1 MMLSRGELMNAGIRT
16 HICEPNIFARQWM
29 AMLIARDWHT
39 QLTSESATLEGLT
52 ETIEKETLGVLLV
65 STALCQ
71 NIRGLSTMLQS
82 LTARRKPPMILW
94 VGKPD
99 YSITKLEIPHQ
110 LVAGYLAPDEIQQS
124 LGWAVNFA
132 SKGNL
137 VITPSGVD
145 LMPYWE
151 RFGDR
156 PLYELDGRKAF
167 DRYRLSKKDQETA
180 RLAFLFSIERAD
192 MDDETNTQEN
202 TPQMQISRLYGKIG
216 LEDIPE
222 DSARLQE
229 FFENDEIIIEHY
241 QEIIA
246 KRKGKL
252 KKGNESLAFHVL
264 TKPECKLV
272 RGKAAPV

>member
-1 MMLSRGELMNAGIRT
+1 MYAGLRT
-16 HICEPNIFARQWM
+16 HICEPNYFARQWM
-29 AMLIARDWHT
+29 AMLVTRDWHT
-39 QLTSESATLEGLT
+39 QLVSESSTLEGLT
-52 ETIEKETLGVLLV
+52 AAIGKESLSVLLV

-71 NIRGLSTMLQS
+71 HIRGVSAMLQS

-99 YSITKLEIPHQ
+99 YSISKLEIPLQ
-110 LVAGYLAPDEIQQS
+110 LVGGYLAPEEIQQS
-124 LGWAVNFA
+124 LGWAVYFA

-145 LMPYWE
+145 LMPYWD
-151 RFGDR
+151 RFTDR
-156 PLYELDGRKAF
+156 PLYELDGRQAF

-180 RLAFLFSIERAD
+180 RLAFIFSIERAD

-202 TPQMQISRLYGKIG
+202 TPQMQISRVYSKIG

-222 DSARLQE
+222 DPSRVLE
-229 FFENDEIIIEHY
+229 FFENDEIINEHY
-241 QEIIA
+241 QEIVA

-264 TKPECKLV
+264 TKPDCRLV